1 MPLLEIKA
9 PITVRRASLVLAVSG
24 WVDAGLVATN
34 AAAALTREG
43 RTVAEFNPDEIY
55 DYRSSRPQVDLSGGG
70 TTDVRWPS
78 LALTAVSQG
87 TTDLLVLSGAEPNL
101 KWRAIASELARL
113 ASTVEVGRVIS
124 LGAVP
129 AAVPHTRPTPIMVTS
144 DDPDI
149 PPVGLPE
156 ATFTVPGAIVNV
168 IGHEIRREAKATD
181 VGFWAQIPHYVS
193 GEYWPGTV
201 ALLERVSATLGL
213 AVDLEEMSR
222 AAAEQR
228 SRLDAVTN
236 ERPEA
241 RAYVRRLE
249 EISAGS
255 INPMSADQ
263 LAEEVEE
270 FLRSLGDEDNP
281 FQ

>member
-9 PITVRRASLVLAVSG
+9 PITVRNATLVLAVSG
-24 WVDAGLVATN
+24 WVDAGSVATN
-34 AAAALTREG
+34 AAAALTRHG
-43 RTVAEFNPDEIY
+43 RTVAVFDADQIY
-55 DYRSSRPQVDLSGGG
+55 DYRSVRPEVDFAGDG
-70 TTDVRWPS
+70 TTEVRWPS
-78 LALTAVSQG
+78 LSLTAVSQESV
-87 TTDLLVLSGAEPNL
+87 DLLVLSGSEPNL
-101 KWRAIASELARL
+101 KWQAIASELAGL
-113 ASTVEVGRVIS
+113 ASTVEMGRVVS

-149 PPVGLPE
+149 PSVGLPE

-168 IGHEIRREAKATD
+168 IGHEIRREAKTTD

-201 ALLERVSATLGL
+201 ALLERVSAALGL
-213 AVDLEEMSR
+213 QADVAEMSR
-222 AAAEQR
+222 TADEQR
-228 SRLDAVTN
+228 SRLDAATN

-241 RAYVRRLE
+241 RAYVQRLE

-255 INPMSADQ
+255 INPMSGDQ
-263 LAEEVEE
+263 LGEEVEE